1 MTKGKPHTTYE
12 GKRASWL
19 RSAKRKLEKKSFS
32 ELKKNFE
39 KMASPD
45 TKRYLK
51 TKNIPYQEASPHFNK
66 GGKAIRGYGK
76 AYMKGGKVK

>member
-12 GKRASWL
+12 GEKASWL

-32 ELKKNFE
+32 ELE
-39 KMASPD
+39 KGLSSKA
-45 TKRYLK
+45 KRYLE
-51 TKNIPYQEASPHFNK
+51 TINIPIESGPQKYQA
-66 GGKAIRGYGK
+66 GGRALRGYGK

>member
-12 GKRASWL
+12 GEKASWL

-32 ELKKNFE
+32 ELE
-39 KMASPD
+39 KGLSSKA
-45 TKRYLK
+45 KRYLE

-66 GGKAIRGYGK
+66 GGKALRGYGK